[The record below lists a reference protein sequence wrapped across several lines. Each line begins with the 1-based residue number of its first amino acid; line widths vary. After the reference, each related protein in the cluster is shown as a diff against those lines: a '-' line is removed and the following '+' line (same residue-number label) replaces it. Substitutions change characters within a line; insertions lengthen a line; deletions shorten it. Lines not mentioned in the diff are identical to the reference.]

1 MGCVFQKSII
11 MNYRKIICIVLTAL
25 CCLPYAAGQEFTNQV
40 VRAYKVGRE
49 TSVDVFNKYGK
60 IHVVP
65 WEKDSVKF
73 IIDLAIRNKDPEKL
87 EKIKKSIRFE
97 FTPASSNV
105 MAKTVIGDG
114 NQVVFQDLANIAG
127 SYFSAPNQITIDYT
141 IMVPGYTSLKLE
153 NKFGD
158 VYTDDREGSLILT
171 LSYGNFK
178 ANNLAGSTTIKLSS
192 GDAEINSLNDGHLVV
207 SYSNL
212 HILKAQKL
220 SLESRSS
227 NITIDEMDELTLRS
241 RRDKLILPRV
251 RILKGDS
258 YFSEFSILGLQDELD
273 FIFRYGSMTIDNILK
288 SFSSIIINSEYTD
301 LRLSFEKGSS
311 YDIEITHHQDAL
323 VSYPRSMGTLNVKT
337 LSGPEKQKMTY
348 GRLGTGQ
355 SDSRVSI
362 LAPKKCVISII
373 QK

>member
-1 MGCVFQKSII
+1 
-11 MNYRKIICIVLTAL
+11 MNSRKIVCIVLTAL
-25 CCLPYAAGQEFTNQV
+25 CCLSYATGQEFTNQV
-40 VRAYKVGRE
+40 VRTYKVSNE

-60 IHVVP
+60 IHVVS
-65 WEKDSVKF
+65 WDKDSVKF
-73 IIDLAIRNKDPEKL
+73 IIDLKIRNKDPEKL
-87 EKIKKSIRFE
+87 EKIKDNISFE
-97 FTPASSNV
+97 FTPASYNV
-105 MAKTVIGDG
+105 MAKTVIGEG
-114 NQVVFQDLANIAG
+114 NQAVFQDLANIAG
-127 SYFSAPNQITIDYT
+127 SYFSAPNQIKIDYT

-158 VYTDDREGSLILT
+158 VYIDDREGNLTLT

-178 ANNLAGSTTIKLSS
+178 ANTLNGNTAIKLSS
-192 GDAEINSLNDGHLVV
+192 GDAEINSVNDGHLNV
-207 SYSNL
+207 SYANL

-220 SLESRSS
+220 SLDSRSS
-227 NITIDEMDELTLRS
+227 NITIDEINELTLRS
-241 RRDKLILPRV
+241 RRDKLVLPMV

-273 FIFRYGSMTIDNILK
+273 YIFRYGSMTIDNILK
-288 SFSSIIINSEYTD
+288 SFSSVIINSEYTD

-323 VSYPRSMGTLNVKT
+323 ISYPRSLGALNIKT

-355 SDSRVSI
+355 ADSRVTI